1 MNFTASPLMVL
12 FSSTF
17 AFFKRKRLSSAKERE
32 IKNKV
37 KNKIFQDL
45 FNTTSLFHPLQA
57 WYERGGLE
65 NEYGFIK
72 IIFQDNDLSKEILSG
87 FLSIILALD
96 WMAGKRYMIVHLGNN
111 SYLQNDPDESED
123 IDNLCRNPYLSL
135 NRLAHSVNAMEQ
147 KEFRILSPSLW
158 PL

>member
-45 FNTTSLFHPLQA
+45 FNTTSLFHPLHA
-57 WYERGGLE
+57 LYERGGLE
-65 NEYGFIK
+65 NEYGFII
-72 IIFQDNDLSKEILSG
+72 IIFQDNDLSKEISVYCG
-87 FLSIILALD
+87 SIL
-96 WMAGKRYMIVHLGNN
+96 R
-111 SYLQNDPDESED
+111 DPD
-123 IDNLCRNPYLSL
+123 L
-135 NRLAHSVNAMEQ
+135 
-147 KEFRILSPSLW
+147 
-158 PL
+158 

>member
-1 MNFTASPLMVL
+1 MVL

-45 FNTTSLFHPLQA
+45 FNTTSLFHPLHA

-65 NEYGFIK
+65 NEYGFII
-72 IIFQDNDLSKEILSG
+72 IIFQDNDLSKEISNDFG
-87 FLSIILALD
+87 SIP
-96 WMAGKRYMIVHLGNN
+96 R
-111 SYLQNDPDESED
+111 DPD
-123 IDNLCRNPYLSL
+123 L
-135 NRLAHSVNAMEQ
+135 
-147 KEFRILSPSLW
+147 
-158 PL
+158 

>member
-45 FNTTSLFHPLQA
+45 FKTMSLFHPLQE
-57 WYERGGLE
+57 WYEKSILE
-65 NEYGFIK
+65 NEYNFII
-72 IIFQDNDLSKEILSG
+72 IIFQNNGLSREISVYCG
-87 FLSIILALD
+87 SIL
-96 WMAGKRYMIVHLGNN
+96 R
-111 SYLQNDPDESED
+111 DPD
-123 IDNLCRNPYLSL
+123 L
-135 NRLAHSVNAMEQ
+135 
-147 KEFRILSPSLW
+147 
-158 PL
+158 